1 MAVLQRKLPIM
12 LRDYAS
18 ISGMMIPLSVP
29 FFFFSIF
36 YSRVF
41 KFVLHQQIYDENI
54 NKYYILKLDLP

>member
-36 YSRVF
+36 FYSSVF
-41 KFVLHQQIYDENI
+41 KFVLHQQIHDETLTNI
-54 NKYYILKLDLP
+54 GF